1 MQSTIEDRVIRY
13 LRSVLPRTSARQ
25 FATLQRDFERLRD
38 VGEISMRL
46 VVEPDRL
53 RSDGEPPNRFDCGE
67 SWIWLGGGRTTMTTF
82 PWGSNAREIVGSP
95 LYFAS
100 VYVGIA
106 ATRSEKEINE
116 LLKSCDRTV
125 VEKSRDWDED
135 AKTGWMAEVPVEPIS
150 SYRPP
155 ADDAFAFAD
164 LAGDECKDLRLSSL
178 DIGPTEGIHG
188 RRRWLAVLHL
198 LESFGLIQGIGE
210 AHTIEDDQV
219 HKMLVASGEVAHGRM
234 DEDGYEAA
242 MQDIRRA
249 GFTYT
254 VKRFVRSSA
263 LAAGILHD
271 IVTGKLAADPRT
283 AIAPPI
289 ERNPDDCFSDYRG
302 SGPSYA
308 DPNPADDHRVTEPV
322 AAFIWE
328 SQKYLRL
335 QHEEADKLRATD
347 WDLLTDDQ
355 VAQRWQQVDDLRGQR
370 WRVRNSLQS
379 LVDEVA
385 ELVAESG
392 GNPEAAIAV
401 VMATEHDE
409 SQFAQRWQ
417 EAAPVLRASRHRRRG
432 GDAATLEELQAKL
445 AAAGD
450 ATIQATERLL
460 TPPTPNVGISGSA
473 TTPGMVDIGNAI
485 AKGRRK
491 KRDALESLEK
501 MPPKKLLRLSIIADL
516 QLLWLE
522 NDRKPTRTSPRFE
535 DWLTEH
541 GYVDGPD
548 RFMEE
553 YREHNTAKS
562 RNGYGAKGTK
572 SKLTDAIANQRKW
585 TDAVKSMVSQRGL

>member
-1 MQSTIEDRVIRY
+1 MQSSIEDRVIRY

-38 VGEISMRL
+38 VGEIAMRL
-46 VVEPDRL
+46 VVEPDRF
-53 RSDGEPPNRFDCGE
+53 RGDGEPCERFDCGE
-67 SWIWLGGGRTTMTTF
+67 SWFWLGGGRTTMTTF
-82 PWGSNAREIVGSP
+82 PWEANAREIVGTPFFS
-95 LYFAS
+95 AS
-100 VYVGIA
+100 VYVGVA
-106 ATRSEKEINE
+106 ATRTEKEINE
-116 LLKSCDRTV
+116 LLESCDRTV
-125 VEKSRDWDED
+125 IEKSRDWDEA

-150 SYRPP
+150 SFRPP
-155 ADDAFAFAD
+155 ADDAFEFAD
-164 LAGDECKDLRLSSL
+164 IAGEACKDLRLSSL

-210 AHTIEDDQV
+210 ARTIDDDQV
-219 HKMLVASGEVAHGRM
+219 HKMILASCEVAHGRM
-234 DEDGYEAA
+234 DEEGHKAA
-242 MQDIRRA
+242 MQAIRRA

-271 IVTGKLAADPRT
+271 IVTGELAADPRT

-289 ERNPDDCFSDYRG
+289 EGKPDDCFSDYRG

-308 DPNPADDHRVTEPV
+308 DPNPTEDHRVTEPV

-335 QHEEADKLRATD
+335 QDEEAGKLCATD
-347 WDLLTDDQ
+347 WDLLTDDE
-355 VAQRWQQVDDLRGQR
+355 VVQRWQQVDDLQGQR

-385 ELVAESG
+385 ELVAASG
-392 GNPEAAIAV
+392 GNPEAVIAV

-409 SQFAQRWQ
+409 SQFTQRWQ
-417 EAAPVLRASRHRRRG
+417 EAAPVLRAARHRRRG

-460 TPPTPNVGISGSA
+460 TPPTMN
-473 TTPGMVDIGNAI
+473 IGNVDDAL
-485 AKGRRK
+485 AEDRSS
-491 KRDALESLEK
+491 KRVATEALESMDRDELCRWSE
-501 MPPKKLLRLSIIADL
+501 IADL
-516 QLLWLE
+516 HLRWLQNGRKPSLSKPESLRGWLE
-522 NDRKPTRTSPRFE
+522 GVGFSEGPQRFKELLQEDRT
-535 DWLTEH
+535 
-541 GYVDGPD
+541 
-548 RFMEE
+548 
-553 YREHNTAKS
+553 NKS
-562 RNGYGAKGTK
+562 RHGFGGKPGKKAVPEAK
-572 SKLTDAIANQRKW
+572 ANQEKW
-585 TDAVKSMVSQRGL
+585 ANHLKSILSQCGL